1 MSVGNP
7 KKFEKLSKLK
17 ETIVTGKSETGD
29 TVTKVCKDQNH
40 EVKKALQFKTKKN
53 DSKLA

>member
-17 ETIVTGKSETGD
+17 ETIVPSTSETGD
-29 TVTKVCKDQNH
+29 TVTKLYKDPNH
-40 EVKKALQFKTKKN
+40 KVKKALSFKT
-53 DSKLA
+53 DETSKLA